1 MRESCTSGSVR
12 GARGN
17 SRPYR
22 NRREFITLL
31 GGATAAWP
39 LAARAQQPAM
49 PVVGFLHS
57 GSPEPNAKR
66 VAAFRT
72 GLSETGH
79 VEGRNVAIEFRWAAG
94 HDDRLPELAADLI
107 LRQVAVIAT
116 PVSTAATKAAKA
128 ATATIPIVFAVGGD
142 PVKLG
147 LVTSLN
153 RPGGNATGISILNAE
168 LTAKRLGLLHEL
180 VPKAARFIAL
190 LHPNAALTEAIV
202 RDLQAGA
209 AALGLP
215 VEIVGAGTEREID
228 AAFASISQRPGGA
241 LMVPPDEFFFDRRA
255 QLVALAARHALPV
268 IYQARE
274 YADVGGLVSYG
285 TDTVNVYQQA
295 GVYTGRILKGEKP
308 ADLPVLQPTKFELV
322 INRNMAKSA

>member
-1 MRESCTSGSVR
+1 MR
-12 GARGN
+12 
-17 SRPYR
+17 
-22 NRREFITLL
+22 RREFITLL
-31 GGATAAWP
+31 GGTATAWP
-39 LAARAQQPAM
+39 LVAPAQQPAI

-66 VAAFRT
+66 VAALRT

-94 HDDRLPELAADLI
+94 HDNRLPELAADLI
-107 LRQVAVIAT
+107 RRQVAVIAT

-147 LVTSLN
+147 LVASLN

-190 LHPNAALTEAIV
+190 LNPNSALTEAIV

-209 AALGLP
+209 PALGLP
-215 VEIVGAGTEREID
+215 VEIVRAGTEREID

-295 GVYTGRILKGEKP
+295 GVYAGRILKGEKP

-322 INRNMAKSA
+322 INLKTARTLGLEVPPTLLATADEVIE

>member
-1 MRESCTSGSVR
+1 MK
-12 GARGN
+12 
-17 SRPYR
+17 
-22 NRREFITLL
+22 RREFITLL
-31 GGATAAWP
+31 GGAAVAWP
-39 LAARAQQPAM
+39 LAARAQQPAI

-107 LRQVAVIAT
+107 HRQVAVIAT

-147 LVTSLN
+147 LVASLN

-190 LHPNAALTEAIV
+190 LNPNSALTEAIV
-202 RDLQAGA
+202 RDLQAGGP
-209 AALGLP
+209 ALGLP
-215 VEIVGAGTEREID
+215 VEIVRAGTEREID
-228 AAFASISQRPGGA
+228 AGFASISQRPGGA

-322 INRNMAKSA
+322 INLKTARTLGLEVPPTLLATADDVIE

>member
-1 MRESCTSGSVR
+1 MR
-12 GARGN
+12 
-17 SRPYR
+17 
-22 NRREFITLL
+22 RREFITLL
-31 GGATAAWP
+31 GGAAAWP
-39 LAARAQQPAM
+39 LTVRGQQPAI
-49 PVVGFLHS
+49 GFLHS

-107 LRQVAVIAT
+107 HRQVAVIAT

-147 LVTSLN
+147 LVASLN

-190 LHPNAALTEAIV
+190 LNPNSALTEAIV
-202 RDLQAGA
+202 RDLQAGGP
-209 AALGLP
+209 ALGLP
-215 VEIVGAGTEREID
+215 VEIVRAGTEREID
-228 AAFASISQRPGGA
+228 AGFASISQRPGGA

-255 QLVALAARHALPV
+255 ARRAGGAPRAARDLSGARICRCRRAGEIWARYRERVSAVRRLPRPHP
-268 IYQARE
+268 QGRE
-274 YADVGGLVSYG
+274 VGRPAGSAADQVR
-285 TDTVNVYQQA
+285 A
-295 GVYTGRILKGEKP
+295 GDQT
-308 ADLPVLQPTKFELV
+308 
-322 INRNMAKSA
+322 

>member
-1 MRESCTSGSVR
+1 MR
-12 GARGN
+12 
-17 SRPYR
+17 
-22 NRREFITLL
+22 RREFITLL

-107 LRQVAVIAT
+107 RRQVAVIAT

-190 LHPNAALTEAIV
+190 LNPNSALTEAIV
-202 RDLQAGA
+202 RDLQAGGP
-209 AALGLP
+209 ALGLP
-215 VEIVGAGTEREID
+215 VEIVRAGTEREID
-228 AAFASISQRPGGA
+228 AGFASISQRPGGA

-322 INRNMAKSA
+322 INLKTARTLGLEVPPTLLARADELIE